1 MTMPA
6 STSPPVSTAA
16 RNRNRL
22 LLVLIFVIFLG
33 SAAGAVLLRLSGWQ
47 PQGMGNHGE
56 LLDPPGDLRRLTPE
70 LADGSVYHWDPSARL
85 WRIVIAPPADC
96 GAACTALADEV
107 GRVWQLLGHK
117 SDQVH
122 LLWIGDAPAAVR
134 AAGWRIMHDAP
145 ELRAGLPRA
154 DDPAGIP
161 LYIIDPNGFVILRY
175 APGFE
180 PADLRAD
187 MGKLLKLR

>member
-1 MTMPA
+1 MSTPP

-56 LLDPPGDLRRLTPE
+56 LLDPPGDLRLLVPE
-70 LADGSVYHWDPSARL
+70 LADGSTYPWEPSARL
-85 WRIVIAPPADC
+85 WRIVVAPPAGC
-96 GAACTALADEV
+96 GPPCTALAEDL
-107 GRVWQLLGHK
+107 GRVRQLLGHK
-117 SDQVH
+117 SGQVH
-122 LLWIGDAPAAVR
+122 LLWVGAAPAAVR
-134 AAGWRIMHDAP
+134 AADWRIMHDAP

-161 LYIIDPNGFVILRY
+161 VYVIDPNGFVILRY
-175 APGFE
+175 APGFD
-180 PADLRAD
+180 PARLRDD
-187 MGKLLKLR
+187 MNKLLKLR